1 MLKLYQFERTWNIP
15 NLSPFCC
22 KIETYL
28 RMADIPYKINPTLPL
43 TAPKGKLPYIEDD
56 DIILGDS
63 AFIILHLKAY
73 YKNLDEQL
81 NAANLALSLAMQ
93 RLLEEHL
100 FWVALYSRWQ
110 YTDSNWQINKQ
121 AIFGG
126 MPPVIRDIAAAYY
139 RHKIKQQIHGHRM
152 GRHTPEDIFSRG
164 IHDIEALSACLQDK
178 KYFFGDEPSTLDAS
192 AFGMLVNTLIC
203 PIESPLKQ
211 YALTKRNLTQYVE
224 RVMSDYYPELLT
236 A

>member
-1 MLKLYQFERTWNIP
+1 
-15 NLSPFCC
+15 
-22 KIETYL
+22 
-28 RMADIPYKINPTLPL
+28 MADIPYKINPTLPL

-63 AFIILHLKAY
+63 VFIILHLKAY

-81 NAANLALSLAMQ
+81 SAAELALSLAMQ

-139 RHKIKQQIHGHRM
+139 RYKIKQQIHGHGM
-152 GRHTPEDIFSRG
+152 GRHTPEDIFTHG

-178 KYFFGDEPSTLDAS
+178 KYFLVMNHPHSTPAPSA
-192 AFGMLVNTLIC
+192 C
-203 PIESPLKQ
+203 W
-211 YALTKRNLTQYVE
+211 
-224 RVMSDYYPELLT
+224 
-236 A
+236 